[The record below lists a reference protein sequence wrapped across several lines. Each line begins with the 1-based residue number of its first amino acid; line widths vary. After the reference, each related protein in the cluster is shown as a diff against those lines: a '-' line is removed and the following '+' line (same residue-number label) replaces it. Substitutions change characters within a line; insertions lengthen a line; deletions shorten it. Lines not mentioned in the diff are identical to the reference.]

1 MEDPV
6 LRDSQCRCGHQACV
20 TCSCAFL
27 LTSNLFSYAL
37 LTTVIFLRFGF
48 MFPYVERWWSG
59 LHNTTPPSGSGVLD
73 TLYNNYQEERA
84 SCTYFIVTTVSHLF
98 KD

>member
-1 MEDPV
+1 
-6 LRDSQCRCGHQACV
+6 
-20 TCSCAFL
+20 
-27 LTSNLFSYAL
+27 
-37 LTTVIFLRFGF
+37 